1 MYFLLFSY
9 TYFVN
14 CRLILYEFWIFIDK
28 FLFKYI
34 QKTTKF
40 IQKINLC
47 PIYCSISFNIDTAC
61 STLLI
66 PEIRK

>member
-1 MYFLLFSY
+1 MYFLLFPY
-9 TYFVN
+9 TFFVN
-14 CRLILYEFWIFIDK
+14 LRQILYEFQIFIDK
-28 FLFKYI
+28 FPSKYI

-40 IQKINLC
+40 IQKINLR